1 MRIHSILHSFPA
13 DEEQRRHR
21 GPKDLSDHE
30 HYSGHDHNAEY
41 DHEAF
46 LGKEEAKRFS
56 ELSPKES
63 RRRLGCVTSLYWRAV
78 PWSRGPD
85 VRAPRERL
93 AREIETRC
101 TPHWK
106 KSTFLREGII
116 TDPCNIP
123 SLFPRV
129 IVDKIDKDKDGQV
142 TQDELQAWVRHASM
156 RFVHKSLVSS
166 TLTDS

>member
-56 ELSPKES
+56 ELSPKEA
-63 RRRLGCVTSLYWRAV
+63 RRRLGCVTNLYWRAV
-78 PWSRGPD
+78 P
-85 VRAPRERL
+85 
-93 AREIETRC
+93 
-101 TPHWK
+101 
-106 KSTFLREGII
+106 
-116 TDPCNIP
+116 
-123 SLFPRV
+123 
-129 IVDKIDKDKDGQV
+129 
-142 TQDELQAWVRHASM
+142 
-156 RFVHKSLVSS
+156 
-166 TLTDS
+166 